1 MQNRIAK
8 LYAKKAR
15 LIAQLNDPE
24 LRQDL
29 KLCGRLCAQLE
40 EVEYQIDQANL
51 LMAQQQM

>member
-8 LYAKKAR
+8 LYATKAR
-15 LIAQLNDPE
+15 LIAQLQDPE

-40 EVEYQIDQANL
+40 EVEHQIDQANL
-51 LMAQQQM
+51 LMAQQQA

>member
-15 LIAQLNDPE
+15 LIAQLQDPE

-29 KLCGRLCAQLE
+29 ELCGRLCAQLE
-40 EVEYQIDQANL
+40 EIEHQIDQANL
-51 LMAQQQM
+51 LMAQQQA